1 MSNYQNL
8 IIDGNNFL
16 FRAYYADIYNKSTGI
31 EKDQSVMRQFFKM
44 LKNLGERFHPEE
56 TYFSWDNKLN
66 PDGYNFRNDLADYKG
81 QRETN
86 ETVEQILALHLPIQ
100 EILDAMGVQTVYP
113 WNLEADDVICWLSKL
128 PGRNLIVSSDKDLLQ
143 LINNDV
149 DVLLATKNLL
159 VNVQNFQMNANI
171 ERSKF
176 VLYKC
181 ILGDTSDNIQGL
193 KGFGP
198 VKAKKLAE
206 TLSEK
211 EVFCMDDDK
220 DEFLTTE
227 QWTTIETNYKL
238 VDLNYVP
245 ATYPEEIQKY
255 EEQLKAKKVFDM
267 PKLRNLFEQYN
278 LLQFVRQ
285 INDFSRLFNKNRD
298 QPIEINLDSIMD
310 LL

>member
-1 MSNYQNL
+1 
-8 IIDGNNFL
+8 
-16 FRAYYADIYNKSTGI
+16 
-31 EKDQSVMRQFFKM
+31 
-44 LKNLGERFHPEE
+44 
-56 TYFSWDNKLN
+56 
-66 PDGYNFRNDLADYKG
+66 
-81 QRETN
+81 
-86 ETVEQILALHLPIQ
+86 
-100 EILDAMGVQTVYP
+100 MGVQTVYP